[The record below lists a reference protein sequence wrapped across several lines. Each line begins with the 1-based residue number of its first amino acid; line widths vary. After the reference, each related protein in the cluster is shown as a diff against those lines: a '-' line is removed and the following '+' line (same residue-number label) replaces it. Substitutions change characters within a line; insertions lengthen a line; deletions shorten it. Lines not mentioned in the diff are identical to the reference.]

1 MGLSPLGRAQ
11 WRYCAKVGLAAALG
25 YLLTQGG
32 QNHYAV
38 YSAFTAA
45 LIVGATVGE
54 DLATSVNRV
63 KGTLTGMLA
72 GMAVAAFFGPSAL
85 AVGVV
90 VAVTALLA
98 LALGWGIP
106 VARIGV
112 TLCIVTLVVHRDDA
126 LEYDLMR
133 AANTLIGVA
142 VGLAVSFFVWPAHAR
157 GERARSTRLVL
168 EASAR
173 LLDAMAAGERD
184 LRAAQLTL
192 HDALGAVVKAAR
204 DETLERRLRFG
215 AEQSHA
221 SAVPAAQ
228 LGFAVLATAL
238 ARECDPPV
246 SVPQPGLEELRRRLD
261 ELRLRP

>member
-1 MGLSPLGRAQ
+1 MPWSPLGRAQ

-25 YLLTQGG
+25 FLLTQGG

-45 LIVGATVGE
+45 LIVGASVGE

-63 KGTLTGMLA
+63 KGTLAGMIA
-72 GMAVAAFFGPSAL
+72 GMAVAAFFGPSAIAVGL
-85 AVGVV
+85 AV
-90 VAVTALLA
+90 AATSLLA

-126 LEYDLMR
+126 LEYDLLR
-133 AANTLIGVA
+133 AANTMIGIA
-142 VGLAVSFFVWPAHAR
+142 VGLAVSFFVWPARAR

-168 EASAR
+168 EESAR
-173 LLDAMAAGERD
+173 LLEALAAGERD
-184 LRAAQLTL
+184 LRAAELRL

-204 DETLERRLRFG
+204 DETLERRWRLGTGQPDAHALPIAQFG
-215 AEQSHA
+215 
-221 SAVPAAQ
+221 
-228 LGFAVLATAL
+228 FDVLATAL
-238 ARECDPPV
+238 ALECDPLA
-246 SVPQPGLEELRRRLD
+246 VPQPGLDDLRRRLD
-261 ELRLRP
+261 ELRRD